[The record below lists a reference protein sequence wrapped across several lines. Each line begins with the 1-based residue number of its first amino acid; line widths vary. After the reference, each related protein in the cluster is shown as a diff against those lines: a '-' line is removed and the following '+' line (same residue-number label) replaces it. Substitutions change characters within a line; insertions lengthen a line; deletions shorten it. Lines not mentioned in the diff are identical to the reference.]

1 MNETYAQHL
10 RRSHQ
15 LVLIATAVVALLGYL
30 AAYGLLFTGRATD
43 LTLSDINVILMVSV
57 VIFSATYWI
66 ARRMPLHPATKYLTI
81 TSMSILIFLFDCFIS
96 SRGEAFLNIFA
107 ICAISIIYF
116 DFFVS
121 AYAMLLTLVVHT
133 LLLFVAPGFMPEQI
147 AASVLTT
154 RYTCFLITGVSIA
167 IAARAG
173 TQLVMKAVIGQQEAV
188 EKTASLMQVATGV
201 MDRADVILSSSQQVL
216 SSANET
222 GNATEDVKSGMINLS
237 RSAME
242 GALFAEKTAD
252 SARQMLAALNT
263 AVDNVQL
270 VTEQSSHF
278 RIIVEEGRL
287 AMHDQETNMQDSDRV
302 QKGVSAAVSTLDG
315 QSQQIQNIVALITG
329 IADQTN
335 LLALNAAIEAARA
348 GEAGRGFAVVAEEVR
363 KLAEES
369 GTAASEISALINKM
383 KSSMEQTIKEIDS
396 ANQAHLRQV
405 AALERT
411 ERMFAQIEQGS
422 QNIDTA
428 VQELSAINEENLAI
442 TDEVVSQI
450 QSIASSSRES
460 SLGME
465 QMKALSVNQT
475 SAVQTIVA
483 LTQSLVETSDHLR
496 VLVAGFSS
504 GDPRDPEENLRAE
517 KEQGSAGSFQPLG
530 A

>member
-1 MNETYAQHL
+1 MNETYAEHI

-30 AAYGLLFTGRATD
+30 AAYGLLFTGRSTD
-43 LTLSDINVILMVSV
+43 LTLSDINIILIVSV
-57 VIFSATYWI
+57 VIFCATYWI
-66 ARRMPLHPATKYLTI
+66 AHRMPLHPATKYLTI
-81 TSMSILIFLFDCFIS
+81 TSMSLLIFLFDCFIS

-133 LLLFVAPGFMPEQI
+133 VLLFVAPGFMPEQI

-173 TQLVMKAVIGQQEAV
+173 TQLVMKAVTGQEEAV
-188 EKTASLMQVATGV
+188 EKTANLMQVAAGV
-201 MDRADVILSSSQQVL
+201 MERADVILSSSQQVL
-216 SSANET
+216 CSANET
-222 GNATEDVKSGMINLS
+222 GNATENVKNSMINLS
-237 RSAME
+237 RAAME
-242 GALFAEKTAD
+242 GAHFAESTAG
-252 SARQMLAALNT
+252 SAKQMLDALNS
-263 AVDNVQL
+263 AVNNVQL

-278 RIIVEEGRL
+278 RSIVDEGRV
-287 AMHDQETNMQDSDRV
+287 AMHEQEVNMQDSDRV

-396 ANQAHLRQV
+396 ANQAHIHQV

-411 ERMFAQIEQGS
+411 ERLFAQIEKGS

-450 QSIASSSRES
+450 QLIAASSRES
-460 SLGME
+460 SVGME
-465 QMKALSVNQT
+465 STKSLSVDQAR
-475 SAVQTIVA
+475 SVQTIVEM
-483 LTQSLVETSDHLR
+483 TQSLVDISDHLR
-496 VLVAGFSS
+496 DLV
-504 GDPRDPEENLRAE
+504 
-517 KEQGSAGSFQPLG
+517 GSFANRDAANL
-530 A
+530 

>member
-1 MNETYAQHL
+1 MNETHAEHL
-10 RRSHQ
+10 RQSHK
-15 LVLIATAVVALLGYL
+15 LVLIATAISALLGYI
-30 AAYGLLFTGRATD
+30 AAYGLLFSGRAND
-43 LTLSDINVILMVSV
+43 LALSHINIILAVSV
-57 VIFSATYWI
+57 VLFAGAYWAT
-66 ARRMPLHPATKYLTI
+66 RRMPYSAITKYLTI
-81 TSMSILIFLFDCFIS
+81 TTTCMLIFLFDWFIS
-96 SRGEAFLNIFA
+96 SRGEAFLNIFV
-107 ICAISIIYF
+107 ISAISIIYF
-116 DFFVS
+116 DFYIS
-121 AYAMLLTLVVHT
+121 TYAFIMTLLIHT
-133 LLLFVAPGFMPEQI
+133 VLLFVAPGFMPEEL
-147 AASVLTT
+147 AVSVLTT
-154 RYTCFLITGVSIA
+154 RYTCFALTGVSIA

-173 TQLVMKAVIGQQEAV
+173 SQLVKKAVIGQQAAID
-188 EKTASLMQVATGV
+188 KTESLMQVAAGV

-222 GNATEDVKSGMINLS
+222 GNATENVKTGMINLS
-237 RSAME
+237 KASME

-252 SARQMLAALNT
+252 SAKQMLAALNT

-278 RIIVEEGRL
+278 RSIVEEGRL
-287 AMHDQETNMQDSDRV
+287 AMHEQEVNMQDSDRV

-411 ERMFAQIEQGS
+411 EQMFAQIEQGS

-442 TDEVVSQI
+442 TDEVVVQI
-450 QSIASSSRES
+450 QSIAGSSRES
-460 SLGME
+460 SVGME
-465 QMKALSVNQT
+465 NMKSLSVDQAR
-475 SAVQTIVA
+475 AVQTIVEM
-483 LTQSLVETSDHLR
+483 TQSLVDTSDHLR
-496 VLVAGFSS
+496 DLVAGFAH
-504 GDPRDPEENLRAE
+504 GGTA
-517 KEQGSAGSFQPLG
+517 SAD
-530 A
+530 

>member
-1 MNETYAQHL
+1 VNETYAEHL

-15 LVLIATAVVALLGYL
+15 LVLLATAVVALLGYL
-30 AAYGLLFTGRATD
+30 AAYGLLFTGKATD
-43 LTLSDINVILMVSV
+43 LTLSDINTILLVSA
-57 VIFSATYWI
+57 VIFTGAYWI
-66 ARRMPLHPATKYLTI
+66 TRKMPHHPATKYLTI

-96 SRGEAFLNIFA
+96 SRGEAFLNLFA

-116 DFFVS
+116 DFYIS
-121 AYAMLLTLVVHT
+121 TYAFIITLVVHT
-133 LLLFVAPGFMPEQI
+133 VLLFLAPGFMPEEI
-147 AASVLTT
+147 AISVLTT
-154 RYTCFLITGVSIA
+154 RYTCFIISGVSIA

-173 TQLVMKAVIGQQEAV
+173 SQLVTKAVIGQQEAI
-188 EKTASLMQVATGV
+188 EKTESLMQVAAGV

-222 GNATEDVKSGMINLS
+222 GNATENVKSGMINLS
-237 RSAME
+237 RAAME
-242 GALFAEKTAD
+242 GATFAEKTAD
-252 SARQMLAALNT
+252 SAKQMLAALNT

-278 RIIVEEGRL
+278 RSIVEEGRL
-287 AMHDQETNMQDSDRV
+287 ALHEQETNMQDSDRV
-302 QKGVSAAVSTLDG
+302 QKGVSAAVSTLDE
-315 QSQQIQNIVALITG
+315 QSQQIQNIVSLITG
-329 IADQTN
+329 IANQTN

-383 KSSMEQTIKEIDS
+383 KSSMEQTTQEIES
-396 ANQAHLRQV
+396 ANQAHIRQV

-442 TDEVVSQI
+442 TDEVVVQI
-450 QSIASSSRES
+450 QSIAGSSRES
-460 SLGME
+460 SVGME
-465 QMKALSVNQT
+465 NMKSLSVDQAR
-475 SAVQTIVA
+475 AVQTIVEM
-483 LTQSLVETSDHLR
+483 TQSLVDTSDHLR
-496 VLVAGFSS
+496 DLVAGFAH
-504 GDPRDPEENLRAE
+504 GGTA
-517 KEQGSAGSFQPLG
+517 SAD
-530 A
+530 